1 MNNEELI
8 KSLDMCVPKNPKSDW
23 GKWQRR
29 VVDKAITVLSTDGE
43 YIKKEDI
50 IEYLND
56 LFGEMYQVSFSD
68 VLQSIDSLQTYS
80 FPDLSENKG
89 DLISRRALIEGFAD
103 MREGYPIIRN
113 ERITVKDVIE
123 IILSIPP
130 VEDKGEWNVSHT
142 DIDELWATCS
152 NCDEEIKMRLT
163 DDYKPIFYNFCPNCG
178 ADMRGNV
185 KSFYD
190 RMTEEL
196 GENWDMPA
204 DMKGGE

>member
-29 VVDKAITVLSTDGE
+29 VVDKAITALSTDGE
-43 YIKKEDI
+43 YIKKEDT

-56 LFGEMYQVSFSD
+56 LFGEMYNVSFGN
-68 VLQSIDSLQTYS
+68 VLQSIDSLQTYP
-80 FPDLSENKG
+80 FPDLSESEG
-89 DLISRRALIEGFAD
+89 DLISRQAVLNLKQTFTDNA
-103 MREGYPIIRN
+103 GY
-113 ERITVKDVIE
+113 ETEYVDVEDIKE
-123 IILSIPP
+123 LPP

-152 NCDEEIKMRLT
+152 NCDEEVKMRLT
-163 DDYKPIFYNFCPNCG
+163 DDYTPIFYNFCPNCG
-178 ADMRGNV
+178 ADMRGGV

-196 GENWDMPA
+196 GENWDVPA
-204 DMKGGE
+204 DWQKGENK